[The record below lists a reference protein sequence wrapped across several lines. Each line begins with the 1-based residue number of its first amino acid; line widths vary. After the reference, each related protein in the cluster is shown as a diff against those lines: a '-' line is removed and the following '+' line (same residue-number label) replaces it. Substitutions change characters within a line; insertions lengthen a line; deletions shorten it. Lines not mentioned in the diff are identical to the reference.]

1 MTIEI
6 RKSWGDSSSRRDR
19 YLGMTAAM
27 TRVPVGYSRLFRL
40 FITHSTPDS
49 ACSDLRERFVP
60 PACPQN
66 RSLRLLHSILS
77 AEPILGR
84 AVMKVISHECH

>member
-1 MTIEI
+1 
-6 RKSWGDSSSRRDR
+6 
-19 YLGMTAAM
+19 MTAAM
-27 TRVPVGYSRLFRL
+27 TRVPVGYSRLF
-40 FITHSTPDS
+40 ITHSTLDP

-66 RSLRLLHSILS
+66 RSLRPFHSILS
-77 AEPILGR
+77 AEPILFNTTSPSVVIGPGLDGVIVGR

>member
-19 YLGMTAAM
+19 HLGMTAAM
-27 TRVPVGYSRLFRL
+27 TQVPVGSSPRL
-40 FITHSTPDS
+40 FITHSTPDP